1 MKNTMKKTIA
11 LLLLFVV
18 ALATLV
24 SCGTPETTPS
34 VVFGFKTTD
43 GASEYNESI
52 DAFEIGKDFYTC
64 IKVKLVTDKKSN
76 YDFTVV
82 VEVPKTKDIE
92 VDQTGGKNA
101 DSVVWDEQN
110 EKTVLTFTIQG
121 SKEAV
126 EEKIMFKGTP
136 TGEGSAKMTVKIYDQ
151 DGVEI
156 GTGYFR
162 TIFFKYELQE

>member
-1 MKNTMKKTIA
+1 MKNHTKKIIA
-11 LLLLFVV
+11 LLLSLLAVV
-18 ALATLV
+18 STLV
-24 SCGTPETTPS
+24 SCGPPKTKPA
-34 VVFGFKTTD
+34 VNFGFKTTD
-43 GASEYNESI
+43 GAADYNESI

-64 IKVKLVTDKKSN
+64 IKVKLVTDKKST

-92 VDQTGGKNA
+92 VDQIGGKYA

-110 EKTVLTFTIQG
+110 EKTILTFTIQG

-151 DGVEI
+151 DGIEI

>member
-11 LLLLFVV
+11 LILISII
-18 ALATLV
+18 ALSTLV
-24 SCGTPETTPS
+24 SCVPDTKPS

-64 IKVKLVTDKKSN
+64 IKVKLVTDKQSN

-101 DSVVWDEQN
+101 DSIVWDEQG
-110 EKTVLTFTIQG
+110 EKTILTFTIQG
-121 SKEAV
+121 AKEAV

-136 TGEGSAKMTVKIYDQ
+136 TGEGSAKMTVKIYDK

-156 GTGYFR
+156 NTGYFR
-162 TIFFKYELQE
+162 TIFFKYELQD